1 MEIFSVIILGLVQG
15 LTEFLP
21 ISSSGHL
28 IIFRDIL
35 GLQNNLGLAFD
46 AVLQL
51 ATTLAIIIYFRKDL
65 LSMIRTFHNIFIK
78 NFRKDNLKN
87 NLKDKVIENKNNIV
101 FIIII
106 ATIPAIIFGLLLENF
121 METVFRSSLLVSFTL
136 ILGSIIMFAADKFA
150 KQNKDINLKNAFVI
164 GLFQCLALI
173 PGMSRSGMTISGGL
187 LMGLNR
193 EKAARLSFLIAIPIL
208 LGSGL
213 KKMFDLIASN
223 QLFGSLGFE
232 ILIGSIFAFL
242 SGLLAIH
249 FLITYLKKHDFK
261 IFIFYRLALAIVILF
276 IL

>member
-1 MEIFSVIILGLVQG
+1 
-15 LTEFLP
+15 
-21 ISSSGHL
+21 
-28 IIFRDIL
+28 
-35 GLQNNLGLAFD
+35 
-46 AVLQL
+46 
-51 ATTLAIIIYFRKDL
+51 
-65 LSMIRTFHNIFIK
+65 
-78 NFRKDNLKN
+78 
-87 NLKDKVIENKNNIV
+87 
-101 FIIII
+101 
-106 ATIPAIIFGLLLENF
+106 
-121 METVFRSSLLVSFTL
+121 
-136 ILGSIIMFAADKFA
+136 
-150 KQNKDINLKNAFVI
+150 
-164 GLFQCLALI
+164 
-173 PGMSRSGMTISGGL
+173 
-187 LMGLNR
+187 MGLNR